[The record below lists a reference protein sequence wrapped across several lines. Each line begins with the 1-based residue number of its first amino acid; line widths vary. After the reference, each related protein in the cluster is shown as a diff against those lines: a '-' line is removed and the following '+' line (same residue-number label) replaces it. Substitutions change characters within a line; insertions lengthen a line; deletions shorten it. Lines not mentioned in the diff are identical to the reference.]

1 MALDVNTYSMKE
13 FQLAAKPEAAIGTK
27 LITAMQLLNLNG
39 DVTIAKEVVQD
50 TTQRSGVGRTLKAAD
65 VHTTDKG
72 GQRTVI
78 TVPVILDTT
87 VDAMLHEGVM
97 WEAVGASPA
106 SHDIV
111 YSYAPVSQKHGD
123 TPARANDTFTLCLIS
138 PITDE
143 SRYWVGVVLESMTV
157 SMETG
162 ADGGR
167 RTASLTFVTAYRELD
182 AAAAPTGMSVYGA
195 TFRYL
200 YDFLLTKTV
209 GADAIIPNKIE
220 YTINNPVSFSGFQG
234 ANGDPEVISRA
245 VNGGRV
251 EVNIMVGV
259 KYDSNTAEHWE
270 NHRDGDIFALEFSD
284 KATGDWDTATF
295 AIRATYCKLDSAPTP
310 GDTEAGAFQDL
321 SFMCTGSTTGDLI
334 QIVP

>member
-1 MALDVNTYSMKE
+1 MAAVDVNTYSMKE
-13 FQLAAKPEAAIGTK
+13 FQFAAKPEAEIGTK
-27 LITAMQLLNLNG
+27 LVTAMQLLNLNG

-50 TTQRSGVGRTLKAAD
+50 TTQRSGKGRTLKAAD

-78 TVPVILDTT
+78 TVPIILDTT

-97 WEAVGASPA
+97 WEAVGVSPA
-106 SHDIV
+106 SHDII

-123 TPARANDTFTLCLIS
+123 TPDRANDTFTCCLIS

-143 SRYWVGVVLESMTV
+143 SRYWVGVVPESMTV

-167 RTASLTFVTAYRELD
+167 RTASITFVTAYRELD

-200 YDFLLTKTV
+200 YDYTTKKSV
-209 GADAIIPNKIE
+209 GGDDIIPNKIE

-234 ANGDPEVISRA
+234 ASGDPEVISRA

-270 NHRDGDIFALEFSD
+270 NQRDGDIFALEFSD
-284 KATGDWDTATF
+284 NATWASSTFGIKAA
-295 AIRATYCKLDSAPTP
+295 YCKLDSAPTP